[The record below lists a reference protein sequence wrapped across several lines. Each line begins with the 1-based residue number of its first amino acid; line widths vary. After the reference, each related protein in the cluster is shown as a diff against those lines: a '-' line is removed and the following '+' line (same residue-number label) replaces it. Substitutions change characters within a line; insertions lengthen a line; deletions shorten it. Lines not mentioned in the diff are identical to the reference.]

1 MLFWTVL
8 TGTLFLLGSALTQ
21 SFEGYYGLRT
31 LTGFTLTAG
40 QTIGLAFI
48 QDMFFFHEHAKK
60 IGIWTAFFLASPYFG
75 PLFGNF
81 IVSGTGNWRNV
92 YWMQFG
98 LGCLELVLIVLLA
111 DETWY
116 RRDIPRDQQPVKG
129 SRLLRVLGI
138 WQIRNH
144 KQYYLTF
151 YTSCRRMVVVLLKP
165 IIIPI
170 LIY

>member
-8 TGTLFLLGSALTQ
+8 AGTLFSLGSCLTPT
-21 SFEGYYGLRT
+21 FAGYYGLRT

-48 QDMFFFHEHAKK
+48 QDMFFFHQHAQK
-60 IGIWTAFFLASPYFG
+60 IGIWTTFFLASPYFG

-81 IVSGTGNWRNV
+81 IISGTGNWRNV
-92 YWMQFG
+92 YWMLFG
-98 LGCLELVLIVLLA
+98 LGCLELVLILLIT

-116 RRDIPRDQQPVKG
+116 RRDIPQDQQPSRG
-129 SRLLRVLGI
+129 SRLSRVIGI
-138 WQIRNH
+138 WQLRNH
-144 KQYYLTF
+144 SSYFLTF
-151 YTSCRRMVVVLLKP
+151 FAACRRMVYVLFKP

>member
-1 MLFWTVL
+1 MLFWTVFA
-8 TGTLFLLGSALTQ
+8 GTLFSLGSCLTPT
-21 SFEGYYGLRT
+21 FTGYYALRT

-48 QDMFFFHEHAKK
+48 QDMFFFHQHAKK
-60 IGIWTAFFLASPYFG
+60 LGLWTAAFLASPYFG

-81 IVSGTGNWRNV
+81 IISGTGNWRNV
-92 YWMQFG
+92 YWMLFG
-98 LGCLELVLIVLLA
+98 LGCLELVLILLIA

-116 RRDIPRDQQPVKG
+116 RRDIAEAQQPQRG
-129 SRLLRVLGI
+129 NRLSRVIGI
-138 WQIRNH
+138 WQLKHH
-144 KQYYLTF
+144 KQLFLTF
-151 YTSCRRMVVVLLKP
+151 AASCRRMVVVLFKP